1 MRGVRRSLAIGLSA
15 WLTVPAVHAQDHVI
29 STRALDL
36 AVQERV
42 NREQSDR
49 DAIAALL
56 QRSDVR
62 KIASTAG
69 LSIQKAEAGV
79 AMLRGADLE
88 RIAAQARAAQDD
100 LAGGASTVTIST
112 TTIIIIL
119 LIVILIVVIAD

>member
-1 MRGVRRSLAIGLSA
+1 MRGLRSSLVIGLSA
-15 WLTVPAVHAQDHVI
+15 WLTVPAVQAQEHVI
-29 STRALDL
+29 STRALDA

-49 DAIAALL
+49 EAIAALL
-56 QRSDVR
+56 QRPEVR
-62 KIASTAG
+62 KIASKAG
-69 LSIQKAEAGV
+69 LSIERAETGA

-88 RIAAQARAAQDD
+88 RLAAQARAAEND